1 MVDFQTLTLSSI
13 TLLTAAMFI
22 FYYLLVIKTRRTP
35 PVIQKHPQITP
46 EVQTSISQ
54 TKIEEATPNPI
65 QTPTQAPVQIKTPTE
80 VQTPISQTKIEEA
93 TPNPIQTPTQAA
105 VQVKAPIV
113 ETPTQTQN
121 QTSNQTPVQAA
132 HQIPVQAPPPENV
145 INLPVDRTPILHG
158 EDATEALKEFAKEL
172 EKGGDIGAV
181 KTRDASLLKLARVL
195 IGVIQAEKPP
205 EEITQ
210 QPDLNMQDVEPKTTQ
225 AESPLEPDRPE
236 KENKSIKHQKSRIRR
251 GKRKTK
257 AKRKLMTKNDKHG
270 RKPRKHSRPTQ
281 VHSKRAQKVRRAK
294 KRTDKKS
301 TRSPIRYK
309 ARHTTRKC

>member
-54 TKIEEATPNPI
+54 TKIEEATPSRI
-65 QTPTQAPVQIKTPTE
+65 QTPTQAPVQIK
-80 VQTPISQTKIEEA
+80 
-93 TPNPIQTPTQAA
+93 
-105 VQVKAPIV
+105 APIV
-113 ETPTQTQN
+113 ETPTQTQS
-121 QTSNQTPVQAA
+121 QISNQTPVQATP
-132 HQIPVQAPPPENV
+132 QIPVQAPPPENV

-172 EKGGDIGAV
+172 EEGRDVGAV

-210 QPDLNMQDVEPKTTQ
+210 QPDLHIQDAEPKTTQ
-225 AESPLEPDRPE
+225 AEPPLEPDHPE
-236 KENKSIKHQKSRIRR
+236 KENKSKKHQRSRIRT

-281 VHSKRAQKVRRAK
+281 VHSKRAQKARHTK
-294 KRTDKKS
+294 NRTDKKL
-301 TRSPIRYK
+301 TRSPTRYK
-309 ARHTTRKC
+309 ARHT